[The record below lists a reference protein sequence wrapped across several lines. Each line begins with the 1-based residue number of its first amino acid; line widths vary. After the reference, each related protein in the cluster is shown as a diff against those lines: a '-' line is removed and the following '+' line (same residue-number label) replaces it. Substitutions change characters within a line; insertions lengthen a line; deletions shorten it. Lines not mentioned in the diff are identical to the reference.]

1 MESKDGS
8 ELFLVLEESLDC
20 AGRELGESLVVR
32 GIHVPSAFVEETS
45 KASSLDGS
53 NKGVVGTSGLGSVDD

>member
-1 MESKDGS
+1 
-8 ELFLVLEESLDC
+8 
-20 AGRELGESLVVR
+20 
-32 GIHVPSAFVEETS
+32 VPSAFVEETS